1 MEWSQCSLTGVV
13 NAYLSQAPAREPPLK
28 DVPAREEWMS
38 LRSALAFAV
47 LVISLPLPLQAHDIY
62 SHLRDKS
69 GASCCDNRDCHLAP
83 YRFTAN
89 GVQMLVAK
97 RWIDVPSEKIQY
109 VAVPG
114 DTGET
119 GGGHWCG
126 SAYEPGGS
134 ASYITRCAILPPQSA
149 SAQQDPRLTR

>member
-1 MEWSQCSLTGVV
+1 MCSST
-13 NAYLSQAPAREPPLK
+13 
-28 DVPAREEWMS
+28 
-38 LRSALAFAV
+38 ALIAIVLAV
-47 LVISLPLPLQAHDIY
+47 SLPLPLQAHDIY
-62 SHLRDKS
+62 SHLKDKS
-69 GASCCDNRDCHLAP
+69 GASCCDDRDCQLAP
-83 YRFTAN
+83 YRFTVN

-109 VAVPG
+109 LAIPG

-126 SAYEPGGS
+126 LAYEPSGG

-149 SAQQDPRLTR
+149 SVQVDPP

>member
-1 MEWSQCSLTGVV
+1 MCSSTALIAIVLTV
-13 NAYLSQAPAREPPLK
+13 
-28 DVPAREEWMS
+28 
-38 LRSALAFAV
+38 
-47 LVISLPLPLQAHDIY
+47 SLPLPLEAHDIY
-62 SHLRDKS
+62 SHLKDKS
-69 GASCCDNRDCHLAP
+69 GASCCDDRDCHLAP

-126 SAYEPGGS
+126 FADEPNRMDPE
-134 ASYITRCAILPPQSA
+134 ALYITRCAILPPQSA
-149 SAQQDPRLTR
+149 SAEVE

>member
-1 MEWSQCSLTGVV
+1 M
-13 NAYLSQAPAREPPLK
+13 RE
-28 DVPAREEWMS
+28 RRMS
-38 LRSALAFAV
+38 SRTAFVSAV
-47 LVISLPLPLQAHDIY
+47 LVVSLPGSIQAHDIY
-62 SHLRDKS
+62 SHLKD
-69 GASCCDNRDCHLAP
+69 GLGTSCCDNRDCQLAP
-83 YRFTAN
+83 YRFTVN

-109 VAVPG
+109 LAIPG

-126 SAYEPGGS
+126 LAYEPSGG

-149 SAQQDPRLTR
+149 SVQVDPP

>member
-1 MEWSQCSLTGVV
+1 MKDWPAKEGRMSSRT
-13 NAYLSQAPAREPPLK
+13 AFLS
-28 DVPAREEWMS
+28 
-38 LRSALAFAV
+38 AV
-47 LVISLPLPLQAHDIY
+47 LTISLPLPLQAHDIY
-62 SHLRDKS
+62 SHLKDKS
-69 GASCCDNRDCHLAP
+69 GASCCDDRDCHLAP

-126 SAYEPGGS
+126 LAYEPGGG

-149 SAQQDPRLTR
+149 SAQEDPRSIR